1 MPQLPDTPYLY
12 DAEVVKFVDGDS
24 IWLRLTKTIKIDF
37 GFKIIDTLV
46 KETTQNFRLANINA
60 AEMRKP
66 TRAAGE
72 AAKEELIQLMSTT
85 APIKVVTHKTGKYG
99 RYLVDIYVGEGPDYL
114 HINAEMLKSEFV
126 VPYGDPI
133 PASWTDPDLG

>member
-1 MPQLPDTPYLY
+1 M
-12 DAEVVKFVDGDS
+12 KFVDGDS

>member
-1 MPQLPDTPYLY
+1 M
-12 DAEVVKFVDGDS
+12 VKFVDGDS